1 MTRKPS
7 PSGPRRLPVVKIQDI
22 RPELHRFDRRGFLRS
37 SLSLGG
43 LALLTGC
50 DLSTNSGVDAAL
62 KSILR
67 FDDEI
72 QAALFSGRRL
82 AQTYP
87 PSAVTRPF
95 RFNAYYAEWQA
106 RGIPD
111 GWRLEVAGSVS
122 VNRPWTIPALR
133 TLPQAEQITRHI
145 CIEGWSQIGRWSGVP
160 LRAFLQRI
168 GADLRAP
175 YVSFKCFDGYSTS
188 IDMASALHPQTILA
202 LDFDGQPLAPE
213 WGAPVRLRIPTKLG
227 FKSAKNLQAIE
238 VMRTYPGG
246 FWENQGYDWFAGV

>member
-1 MTRKPS
+1 MKE
-7 PSGPRRLPVVKIQDI
+7 PRRLPVVRIQDI
-22 RPELHRFDRRGFLRS
+22 RPELRRLERRAVLRGA
-37 SLSLGG
+37 LSLGG

-67 FDDEI
+67 FDDKV

-95 RFNAYYAEWQA
+95 RFNAYYEEWQV

-111 GWRLEVAGSVS
+111 GWRLEVAGSVTD
-122 VNRPWTIPALR
+122 RTPWTIPALR
-133 TLPQAEQITRHI
+133 MLPQVEQITRHI

-160 LRAFLQRI
+160 LRDFLQRV

-175 YVSFKCFDGYSTS
+175 FVGFKCFDGYSTS

-238 VMRTYPGG
+238 VTRKYPGG